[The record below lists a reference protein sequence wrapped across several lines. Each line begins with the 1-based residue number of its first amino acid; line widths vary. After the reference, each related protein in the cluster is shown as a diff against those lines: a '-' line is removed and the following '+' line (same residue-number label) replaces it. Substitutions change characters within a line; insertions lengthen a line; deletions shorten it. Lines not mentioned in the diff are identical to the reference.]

1 MRNTTF
7 KLGATGLLC
16 LALAACGSMKED
28 RRDSAAVVTGGDVV
42 ALTSG
47 NRIVTFNRADP
58 QKLLTSMPLT
68 GVPVGETLL
77 GMDYRPADGK
87 LYALATGGGIYTID
101 PATGA
106 ATKKSQLTSSLEN
119 TTPLTTLQGN
129 RFAVDFNPVADR
141 LRVVSDNGQNLR
153 INVDNGMALN
163 DGAINGVPNA
173 QIVAGAYTNAYAGAT
188 ATTLVVINGADG
200 SFYLLGS
207 PNNGTLTR
215 QVPMG
220 VPDPQAQ
227 VADFDIESD
236 SNNGYAV
243 MTVNG
248 VPGFYWLDLANQSSP
263 KLIGS
268 WNGVE
273 TIQSFALWQR
283 AK

>member
-28 RRDSAAVVTGGDVV
+28 KRDTMAVVTGGDVV

-47 NRIVTFNRADP
+47 NRIVTFNRVAP
-58 QKLLTSMPLT
+58 QTLLTSMPLT
-68 GVPVGETLL
+68 GVPVGEFLL

-87 LYALATGGGIYTID
+87 LYALASGGGIYTID

-106 ATKKSQLTSSLEN
+106 ATQKSQLTSSLDN

-129 RFAVDFNPVADR
+129 RFALDFNPVADR

-163 DGAINGVPNA
+163 DGPINGAANA
-173 QIVAGAYTNAYAGAT
+173 QIVAGAYTNSYAGAT
-188 ATTLVVINGADG
+188 TTALVVINGIDD
-200 SFYLLGS
+200 SFYLVNP

-215 QVPMG
+215 QVPLG
-220 VPDPQAQ
+220 ISGAT
-227 VADFDIESD
+227 VADFDIESG
-236 SNNGYAV
+236 SNDGYAV

-248 VPGFYWLDLANQSSP
+248 VPGFYWMDLANLSSP
-263 KLIGS
+263 KLLGS
-268 WNGVE
+268 WSGQE